1 MTDVI
6 KVANAFTDRMEVME
20 VTDELIKKVQE
31 LSNPVRVD
39 NYLKEICLWQQSEIK
54 YLYRKIQELEK
65 RK

>member
-39 NYLKEICLWQQSEIK
+39 NYLKEICLWQQLEIK

-65 RK
+65 HK

>member
-6 KVANAFTDRMEVME
+6 KVANAFTDKME

-31 LSNPVRVD
+31 LSNPARVD

-65 RK
+65 HK